1 MNVKEEDFPEK
12 YREIIRRLQRAV
24 AEPEVRNTMEIEDEI
39 LAELEDKE
47 RAIFKQQEIIKKQI

>member
-1 MNVKEEDFPEK
+1 
-12 YREIIRRLQRAV
+12 
-24 AEPEVRNTMEIEDEI
+24 MEIEDEI